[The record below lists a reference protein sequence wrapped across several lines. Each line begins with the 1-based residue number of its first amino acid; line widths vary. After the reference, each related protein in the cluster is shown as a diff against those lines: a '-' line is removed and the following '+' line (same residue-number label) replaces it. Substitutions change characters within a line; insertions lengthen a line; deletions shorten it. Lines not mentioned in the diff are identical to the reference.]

1 MCVSHSTE
9 CVWLFA
15 TPQTVAH
22 QASLFMGFSRVAIPF
37 SKRSSQPRDQTLVS
51 CITGRFLTF
60 LATGKSWKSA
70 SGQIKPHSKLIN
82 NEKAWESY
90 KVKKPNVLNCS
101 SYNLGDKLFFL
112 LKLKVGKYSSKYVSV
127 LKIFSSRVKNRML
140 EVSSIQIAPNISA
153 SCTYILVLFFPTLP

>member
-1 MCVSHSTE
+1 MCPTVCHSTD
-9 CVWLFA
+9 CCPPGFFVHGIL
-15 TPQTVAH
+15 
-22 QASLFMGFSRVAIPF
+22 QARILEWVAIPF
-37 SKRSSQPRDQTLVS
+37 SKRPSQPRDQTLVS

-60 LATGKSWKSA
+60 WATGKSWKSA

-101 SYNLGDKLFFL
+101 SYNLGGKFFFL
-112 LKLKVGKYSSKYVSV
+112 LKLKVGKYSSKYVSG
-127 LKIFSSRVKNRML
+127 LKVFTSRIKNRVL
-140 EVSSIQIAPNISA
+140 EVASIQIAPNISA